1 MISIDF
7 FEVEHAL
14 KSVIYLEQELPGAM
28 TLSLPVLSGSSN
40 NMRIDYFLYVV
51 GGPIN
56 DRRIYVPTRKLSV
69 VPDYPESGT
78 YLIDEFESGIQVP
91 PEFPIGRSVPS
102 MTWDEFQLKRQQYN
116 SYLLSLFGS
125 WSQLENGTQASD
137 EKSAFREVFD
147 QIVDMPLR
155 PAYGHLNPGL
165 FNWIWS
171 A

>member
-1 MISIDF
+1 MALVNF
-7 FEVEHAL
+7 FEVERAL
-14 KSVIYLEQELPGAM
+14 DSCIAMELAFPGEF
-28 TLSLPVLSGSSN
+28 TLSLPVLTGGIN

-56 DRRIYVPTRKLSV
+56 DRRIYAPSRKLSV
-69 VPDYPESGT
+69 PPDYPESGT

-137 EKSAFREVFD
+137 EKSAFRDVFD
-147 QIVDMPLR
+147 EIVETPLR
-155 PAYGHLNPGL
+155 PAYRHLNPGL

>member
-14 KSVIYLEQELPGAM
+14 KSVIYLEQDLPGAM

-137 EKSAFREVFD
+137 EKSAFRGVFD

-155 PAYGHLNPGL
+155 PAYGHLIPGF

>member
-14 KSVIYLEQELPGAM
+14 KSVIYLEQDLPGAM
-28 TLSLPVLSGSSN
+28 TLSLPVLTGGIN

-56 DRRIYVPTRKLSV
+56 DRRIYAPTRKLSV
-69 VPDYPESGT
+69 APDYPESGT

-125 WSQLENGTQASD
+125 WSKLENGTQASD
-137 EKSAFREVFD
+137 EKSAFRGVFD

-155 PAYGHLNPGL
+155 PAYGHLNPCF

>member
-14 KSVIYLEQELPGAM
+14 KSVIYLEQDLPGAM

-102 MTWDEFQLKRQQYN
+102 MTWDEFQLKRQQYH

-155 PAYGHLNPGL
+155 PAYGHLNPGF